1 MLGRGGNVAPTQW
14 VRYLS
19 MRKCKICKEYFEDT
33 MVSFVSDFYSVCYNT
48 YCMKQVAPW
57 KFKKADEE

>member
-1 MLGRGGNVAPTQW
+1 
-14 VRYLS
+14 
-19 MRKCKICKEYFEDT
+19 

-57 KFKKADEE
+57 KFKKADEEWVRRLQIHLSEVYNGVEKAKAFPNAPVIVLG